1 MANCKELEQ
10 QSLSLE
16 ADIRNLQMGKR
27 FLEQRFENVYESS
40 KMQRDYLKKKLYETE
55 QSAFKLFNSQHNIY
69 KNHLE
74 EYLHT
79 KKGKS
84 RLRDLIEDEDAEE
97 KTTATWILIDIE
109 LGLNIQ
115 THNIHPSSL
124 GSKIQHLP
132 PYFGHFFLF
141 STHYQYT
148 HFQFIHHVR
157 FFFMST
163 CHFTRF

>member
-1 MANCKELEQ
+1 MYFSKVALDCPERGFLLWRVREEAFNTINILHNSLSAAEYLGEERVQKMMANCKEWEQ

-40 KMQRDYLKKKLYETE
+40 KMQRDYLKKKFYETE

-97 KTTATWILIDIE
+97 KTTAT
-109 LGLNIQ
+109 
-115 THNIHPSSL
+115 
-124 GSKIQHLP
+124 
-132 PYFGHFFLF
+132 
-141 STHYQYT
+141 
-148 HFQFIHHVR
+148 
-157 FFFMST
+157 
-163 CHFTRF
+163 